1 MNSHLPHTRRLQG
14 NRKTSAIT
22 LGLAAAVVVGCLW
35 APFAA
40 AQSPEICAPVERVD
54 KYRFLRQLTLDLY
67 GRIPTVE
74 EYERLHTMDDVT
86 DELIDEMIGSTE
98 FFVQLRRYHRNLL
111 WSNLGEEDL
120 IKQVIQEEGDDTF
133 RVWVNRGKRDDY
145 RGQDVECLDMEHT
158 NFDTDGRP
166 LPMVENYMEG
176 ECAGGE
182 GCRMDGWV
190 DVEPYWAPGTTIR
203 VCAFDAQAYTDAT
216 PEDDGDPRTCDR
228 VGGDDPLCGCGP
240 NLRYCAARGG
250 DGNYD
255 SLHEALLEEPA
266 RIFENIISSG
276 EPYMNAFSTRSTSMN
291 GALAHYYRYLAR
303 DNDAELKNSPDLGY
317 DAGWQLVEREAYH
330 SGILTTL
337 GFLRRF
343 ASHRARVNRLY
354 TAFLCNPFEAPAGGL
369 PPATDDCSSNP
380 DLSSRCG
387 CATCHETIEP
397 ATTHWGR
404 WEEGDDFV
412 YQEDI
417 NTFNNGCADCE
428 KGGCSNFCKTFYI
441 TRELET
447 TPGSVDSEL
456 GKLKVLGWRTDA
468 EAAALDVGPSA
479 LTSRPE
485 YQQQLA
491 SCAVQ
496 NFAEYVFGRELSAD
510 EQTGWL
516 DEKTSSFAGT
526 GHDFLQMVKAVV
538 TDDRYRRIE

>member
-1 MNSHLPHTRRLQG
+1 MNSQPSKMTG
-14 NRKTSAIT
+14 T
-22 LGLAAAVVVGCLW
+22 LTLCVSAAVVIGCLS
-35 APFAA
+35 ATLVA
-40 AQSPEICAPVERVD
+40 AQSPEICAPVERLD

-98 FFVQLRRYHRNLL
+98 FFTQLRGYHRNLL
-111 WSNLGEEDL
+111 WSNLGENDL
-120 IKQVIQEEGDDTF
+120 VGQVVEEEGDDTF

-145 RGQDVECLDMEHT
+145 RGADVECLDMEHT
-158 NFDTDGRP
+158 NFDADGRP
-166 LPMVENYMEG
+166 LPMVENYLEG
-176 ECAGGE
+176 DCAGGA
-182 GCRMDGWV
+182 GCTMDGWV
-190 DVEPYWAPGTTIR
+190 DVQPYWAPGTTIR
-203 VCAFDAQAYTDAT
+203 VCAFDAQPHTDAT
-216 PEDDGDPRTCDR
+216 PNDNGDPRTCDR
-228 VGGDDPLCGCGP
+228 VGTDDPLCGCGP
-240 NLRYCAARGG
+240 NLRFCTAREA

-255 SLHEALLEEPA
+255 AVHEALLEEPT
-266 RIFENIISSG
+266 RIFEEIISSG
-276 EPYMNAFSTRSTSMN
+276 QPYMNAFSSRSTSMN
-291 GALAHYYRYLAR
+291 GALAHYYRYLAS
-303 DNDAELKNSPDLGY
+303 DNDAELKNAPDLPY
-317 DAGWQLVEREAYH
+317 DAGWQLVEREEYH

-354 TAFLCNPFEAPAGGL
+354 TAFLCDPFQAPAGGL
-369 PPATDDCSSNP
+369 PSATDDCSMNP

-417 NTFNNGCADCE
+417 DTFSNNCANCE
-428 KGGCSNFCKTFYI
+428 KGDCSNFCKTFYI

-456 GKLKVLGWRTDA
+456 GKYKVLGWRTDA
-468 EAAALDVGPSA
+468 EVAALDVGPSA
-479 LTSRPE
+479 LVSRPE

-496 NFAEYVFGRELSAD
+496 NFAEHVFGRELSD
-510 EQTGWL
+510 EERTGWL
-516 DEKTSSFAGT
+516 PEKASSFAAA
-526 GHDFLQMVKAVV
+526 GHDFLRMVREVV
-538 TDDRYRRIE
+538 TDERYRRIE